1 MPDAISLSA
10 VSRTQA
16 VALRYA
22 GALVESRTSASG
34 PDNGDSVARERTGTT
49 PEKRRE
55 DTLALIQAR
64 RAVHAQRE
72 AERTR
77 YDAQP
82 GAHKMERRQDIAP
95 GKESAGRMA
104 SPGEGPATPAA
115 TAAGGSPTASGGESA
130 GASTGSSG
138 TGSGDSSSGSGGSHG
153 FGRGSGGHSF
163 GFGNFLTVGFGGRSS
178 LLSLR
183 V

>member
-1 MPDAISLSA
+1 MPNAIFLSA

-22 GALVESRTSASG
+22 GALVESRSSASG
-34 PDNGDSVARERTGTT
+34 PDSGDGIARERTGT
-49 PEKRRE
+49 PEKQRE
-55 DTLALIQAR
+55 DTLALFQAR

-82 GAHKMERRQDIAP
+82 GGHKVERRQDMAP
-95 GKESAGRMA
+95 GKEGAGGTA

-115 TAAGGSPTASGGESA
+115 TPADGSPAASGGESA
-130 GASTGSSG
+130 GTSTGSSG
-138 TGSGDSSSGSGGSHG
+138 TGSGGSGSGPGGSHG

-163 GFGNFLTVGFGGRSS
+163 GFGNFLAVGFGGRSS
-178 LLSLR
+178 LFSLR